1 MLCERCKER
10 PATFFL
16 TRIVNGEKTEA
27 HLCQQCAAETGQ
39 LGLVMEPEFSFT
51 SFLAGMLNN
60 ELGFAP
66 AKVSP
71 QAPQCRHCGLTYD
84 DFRQVGQFA
93 CSHCYE
99 EFEPYLEGLFR
110 RVQGPTEHVGKTPGG
125 VRPER
130 AARRVPEAPAAA
142 ETTVTPTAAPVA
154 QPAEPRLAAL
164 REELAA
170 AIAREEY
177 ERAAGLRDEIHR
189 CEKAEGK
196 ARKPRSRHP
205 EAGPEEGTHD
215 ER

>member
-16 TRIVNGEKTEA
+16 TRIVNGEKTEL

-39 LGLVMEPEFSFT
+39 LGVVMEPQFT
-51 SFLAGMLNN
+51 FTNFLAGLLNN

-66 AKVSP
+66 ARQSP
-71 QAPQCRHCGLTYD
+71 SAPQCSNCGLTYD

-110 RVQGPTEHVGKTPGG
+110 RVQGGTEHVGKRPG
-125 VRPER
+125 
-130 AARRVPEAPAAA
+130 RVPPRPRRAEPKAAKPVKPAPPGEA
-142 ETTVTPTAAPVA
+142 TAAK
-154 QPAEPRLAAL
+154 PRIEQL

-177 ERAAGLRDEIHR
+177 ERAAELRDEIR
-189 CEKAEGK
+189 RREKEGQ
-196 ARKPRSRHP
+196 SRG
-205 EAGPEEGTHD
+205 E
-215 ER
+215 

>member
-16 TRIVNGEKTEA
+16 TRIVNGEKTEL

-39 LGLVMEPEFSFT
+39 LGIVLEPQFT
-51 SFLAGMLNN
+51 FTNFLAGLLNN

-66 AKVSP
+66 AKQSP
-71 QAPQCRHCGLTYD
+71 SAPQCRNCGLTYD

-110 RVQGPTEHVGKTPGG
+110 RVQGGTEHVGKSPGQG
-125 VRPER
+125 RPRPRPAKPAR
-130 AARRVPEAPAAA
+130 AVAAPASK
-142 ETTVTPTAAPVA
+142 
-154 QPAEPRLAAL
+154 PRLEQL

-177 ERAAGLRDEIHR
+177 ERAAELRDEIR
-189 CEKAEGK
+189 RLEKEGQ
-196 ARKPRSRHP
+196 SHG
-205 EAGPEEGTHD
+205 E
-215 ER
+215 

>member
-16 TRIVNGEKTEA
+16 TRIVNGEKTEL

-39 LGLVMEPEFSFT
+39 LGVVMEPQFT
-51 SFLAGMLNN
+51 FTNFLAGLLNN

-66 AKVSP
+66 AMQSP
-71 QAPQCRHCGLTYD
+71 APPQCGNCGLTYD

-110 RVQGPTEHVGKTPGG
+110 RVQGGTEHVGKAPGQ
-125 VRPER
+125 VRPR
-130 AARRVPEAPAAA
+130 PRRVDAKAAKPAR
-142 ETTVTPTAAPVA
+142 
-154 QPAEPRLAAL
+154 PAEPGKAPAPPSRLEQL

-177 ERAAGLRDEIHR
+177 ERAAELRDEIR
-189 CEKAEGK
+189 RLEKEGQGHGK
-196 ARKPRSRHP
+196 
-205 EAGPEEGTHD
+205 
-215 ER
+215 

>member
-16 TRIVNGEKTEA
+16 TRIVNGEKSEL

-39 LGLVMEPEFSFT
+39 LGVVMEPQFT
-51 SFLAGMLNN
+51 FTNFLAGLLNT

-66 AKVSP
+66 AKQSP
-71 QAPQCRHCGLTYD
+71 SAPQCRNCGLTYD

-110 RVQGPTEHVGKTPGG
+110 RVQGGTEHVGKVPGQ
-125 VRPER
+125 ER
-130 AARRVPEAPAAA
+130 SKPRRTGAKAAQVD
-142 ETTVTPTAAPVA
+142 
-154 QPAEPRLAAL
+154 QPAGLGASAPQSRLERL
-164 REELAA
+164 RDELKA

-177 ERAAGLRDEIHR
+177 ERAAELRDEIR
-189 CEKAEGK
+189 RLEK
-196 ARKPRSRHP
+196 
-205 EAGPEEGTHD
+205 EEQDHG
-215 ER
+215 R

>member
-16 TRIVNGEKTEA
+16 TRIVDGEKSEL

-39 LGLVMEPEFSFT
+39 LGVVMEPQFSFT
-51 SFLAGMLNN
+51 SFLAGLLNN

-66 AKVSP
+66 AKLSP
-71 QAPQCRHCGLTYD
+71 STPQCRHCGLTYD

-110 RVQGPTEHVGKTPGG
+110 RVQGGTEHVGKTPSGATKAK
-125 VRPER
+125 
-130 AARRVPEAPAAA
+130 AAPKAA
-142 ETTVTPTAAPVA
+142 EPTGK
-154 QPAEPRLAAL
+154 PARSRL
-164 REELAA
+164 EELRAELSA

-189 CEKAEGK
+189 LEKAGVKGRKNGAKGGPATRDEGGK
-196 ARKPRSRHP
+196 SDG
-205 EAGPEEGTHD
+205 E
-215 ER
+215 